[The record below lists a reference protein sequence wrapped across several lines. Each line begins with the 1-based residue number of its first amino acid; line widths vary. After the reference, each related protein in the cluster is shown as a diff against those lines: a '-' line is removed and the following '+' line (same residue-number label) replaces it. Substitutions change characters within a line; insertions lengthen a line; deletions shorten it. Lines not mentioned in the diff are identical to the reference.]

1 MQCSAEV
8 LLHPRATSGRL
19 KAVPF
24 PCVVIW
30 SAEEQVP
37 VRLRKIQKRRTEPA
51 LSEPKGRSDPHRHQ
65 LRGLWYFGNLLVTA

>member
-1 MQCSAEV
+1 MQCSAKAQ
-8 LLHPRATSGRL
+8 LHPRAASARL

-51 LSEPKGRSDPHRHQ
+51 LIKPKGMPDPHQASTARALV
-65 LRGLWYFGNLLVTA
+65 LR